1 MKSNIVEAIMGA
13 IVLAVAAIFLT
24 IAYRASST
32 TSEDGLILQ
41 AKFDRVDGLVIGNDV
56 KISGV
61 KVGKVFDIKVDPATF
76 LAVVSF
82 SIALDLS
89 IPSDSSAEIV
99 TEGFMGGKYLALV
112 PGGSEDFLQ
121 SGEAIIH
128 TQSALSLEALVG
140 KYLFGKSDDKED
152 TKK

>member
-32 TSEDGLILQ
+32 VSNGGLVLQ

-61 KVGKVFDIKVDPATF
+61 KVGKVFDIEIDPSTF

-82 SIALDLS
+82 TVASNLG
-89 IPSDSSAEIV
+89 IPSDSSAEIIS
-99 TEGFMGGKYLALV
+99 ESFMGGKYLALV
-112 PGGSEDFLQ
+112 PGGAEDFLQ
-121 SGEAIIH
+121 SGEAVIH
-128 TQSALSLEALVG
+128 TQSSLSFEALVG
-140 KYLFGKSDDKED
+140 KYLFGNDKED
-152 TKK
+152 NKK